1 MAGRGASDHERSGR
15 GTAPPFVDISKSSRK
30 MRQSRSVISGRDLV
44 DQWRSSKVDLGLRE
58 LRREL
63 RVSEGRVKG
72 KRRKREEN
80 EKKKR
85 RKREEKEKNGMK
97 NVIK

>member
-1 MAGRGASDHERSGR
+1 M
-15 GTAPPFVDISKSSRK
+15 
-30 MRQSRSVISGRDLV
+30 
-44 DQWRSSKVDLGLRE
+44 DLGLRE